1 MKITCSKSK
10 TIYVLNYLPGQ
21 KAPRKYAATG
31 KEGGSGDLTAGDLR
45 IRRCRMHYNKIK
57 KKKKVCFTVS
67 VLLKASETQ
76 VIYFSALQLLIS
88 SKNIA

>member
-57 KKKKVCFTVS
+57 KKKS
-67 VLLKASETQ
+67 VLHCLGAVKSLRNP
-76 VIYFSALQLLIS
+76 SNLLQCS
-88 SKNIA
+88 SIVNKQ